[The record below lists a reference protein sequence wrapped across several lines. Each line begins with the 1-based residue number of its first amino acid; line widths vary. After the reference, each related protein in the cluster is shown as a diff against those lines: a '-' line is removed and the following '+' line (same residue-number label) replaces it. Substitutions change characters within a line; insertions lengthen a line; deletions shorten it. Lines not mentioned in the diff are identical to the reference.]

1 MQKTKGKKVR
11 KIIGWMIFLS
21 LAIFFAGFFVLQ
33 AISPRLPLDIVGIG
47 FFMVAPTQSM
57 EPELKANDLI
67 IVRRANFDELKVG
80 DTVTFMAEA
89 RQNGE
94 AVTIAI
100 THNIVGY
107 QICSESGEKG
117 FVTRGINAR
126 GRDALYMTADGAAFN
141 GQASS
146 NVFVGVVSSS
156 SSFLGNLFAYFRS
169 PHAMVSA
176 ILNMF
181 ILMIIYLLI
190 KPEKIKDNKNKEY

>member
-107 QICSESGEKG
+107 
-117 FVTRGINAR
+117 
-126 GRDALYMTADGAAFN
+126 
-141 GQASS
+141 
-146 NVFVGVVSSS
+146 
-156 SSFLGNLFAYFRS
+156 
-169 PHAMVSA
+169 
-176 ILNMF
+176 
-181 ILMIIYLLI
+181 
-190 KPEKIKDNKNKEY
+190 